1 MGDDSVSVDRDIAV
15 LFNRLSIA
23 NVINGDCCIRL
34 LRAVNKTGQ
43 RFTEQVVA
51 CDNQQIAFS
60 QLLPGYDEI
69 NITNRA
75 ELVVVA
81 FGAVVDDLKFEFGL
95 LVSVALSPGLEV
107 MREFVVRHNVNR
119 LQVRNIGKVL
129 HDPLYDRFA
138 SDREQRLRFVER

>member
-1 MGDDSVSVDRDIAV
+1 CRG
-15 LFNRLSIA
+15 
-23 NVINGDCCIRL
+23 
-34 LRAVNKTGQ
+34 VNESGQ
-43 RFTEQVVA
+43 SFTERVV
-51 CDNQQIAFS
+51 CFDNQQIAFR
-60 QLLPGYDEI
+60 QLVPGYDEI

-129 HDPLYDRFA
+129 NDTLDDRFA
-138 SDREQRLRFVER
+138 SDRELRYRVVER

>member
-15 LFNRLSIA
+15 LFNRFGIA
-23 NVINGDCCIRL
+23 NVINGNCCVRL

-51 CDNQQIAFS
+51 CDNQQIAFG
-60 QLLPGYDEI
+60 QLLPSYDEI
-69 NITNRA
+69 NIPNRA
-75 ELVVVA
+75 ELIVVA

-107 MREFVVRHNVNR
+107 M
-119 LQVRNIGKVL
+119 
-129 HDPLYDRFA
+129 
-138 SDREQRLRFVER
+138 